1 MMRRANTVFEKVAEK
16 LMDVTSRERCPECGG
31 KVRHEYFHPPVFVR
45 DGASGLRKRCTKCG
59 HVEIVWCRRGI

>member
-1 MMRRANTVFEKVAEK
+1 MRRTNTVFEKVAEK
-16 LMDVTSRERCPECGG
+16 LMDVIGCERCPECGG

-59 HVEIVWCRRGI
+59 HVEIVWCRGGI

>member
-1 MMRRANTVFEKVAEK
+1 MMRRTKTIFERMSEVMKDVAGR
-16 LMDVTSRERCPECGG
+16 DRCPVCGG

-59 HVEIVWCRRGI
+59 HVEIVWCRGGI